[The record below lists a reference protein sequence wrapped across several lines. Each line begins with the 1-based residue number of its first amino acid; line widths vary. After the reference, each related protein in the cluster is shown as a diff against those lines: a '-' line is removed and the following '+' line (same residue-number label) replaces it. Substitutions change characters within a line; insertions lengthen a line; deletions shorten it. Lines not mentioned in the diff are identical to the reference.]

1 MIFDEIKDF
10 TIIDTE
16 TTGLGCYSKLVEFA
30 AMRIRNGKPEATFN
44 VLVNPKMIM
53 SDEVI
58 KIHKITNEMVQNA
71 PTIDEVSKD
80 IYEFIG
86 DDILVAHNAPFD
98 MDVLNRRLL
107 FGLKN
112 KYIDSLSIFRNSLN
126 LPSYKL
132 DNIRLYFNITIKQTH
147 RALDDVNM
155 LYSCLKMINKP
166 YEIEIR
172 NIGQV
177 RGSCRATQII
187 KTKTL
192 GNELEN
198 CHCVVTG
205 IIPNMARNELWQII
219 VNHGGLVG
227 SSVIRKTRYLVLGA
241 ENVGNSKIYK
251 AKQKIAAGD
260 LIEILSYKDFFKK
273 FNIL

>member
-1 MIFDEIKDF
+1 MLFKEIKDF

-30 AMRIRNGKPEATFN
+30 AMKFRNGIAVSTFN
-44 VLVNPKMIM
+44 ILINPKIQM
-53 SDEVI
+53 SEEVI
-58 KIHKITNEMVQNA
+58 KIHHITNEMVKHA
-71 PTIDEVSKD
+71 PSIEQASKE
-80 IYEFIG
+80 IYEFIE

-107 FGLKN
+107 FGVKN

-126 LPSYKL
+126 LHSYKL
-132 DNIRLYFNITIKQTH
+132 DNIRSYFNINIKQTH

-155 LYSCLKMINKP
+155 LYSCLKMINNP
-166 YEIEIR
+166 YKIEIR

-177 RGSCRATQII
+177 RGSCRATQIM
-187 KTKTL
+187 KTKAL

-198 CHCVVTG
+198 CHCVITG
-205 IIPNMARNELWQII
+205 IIPNLARNELWQII

-241 ENVGNSKIYK
+241 ENVGSSKIYK
-251 AKQKIAAGD
+251 AKQKIASGD
-260 LIEILSYKDFFKK
+260 LIEILTYNEFFER
-273 FNIL
+273 FNI